1 MTRKVHTL
9 LIDGDLLVYR
19 PGFAA
24 DGQVKRQ
31 LISEQP
37 ELGGNPEALKEE
49 LGRIDYLG
57 HALTNVRSTIT
68 GILDRLGHHNNYQ
81 LYITGTGNFREQIA
95 TILPYKGNRTTGKPK
110 YYSEIRDYMQQRWG
124 AIVVNGREADDA
136 LASAQWAKP
145 DKSTIIVSYD
155 KDLDMIPGKHYDWVK
170 DRRYEVT
177 LEEANFNF
185 FRQMLWGDSTD
196 NIPGID
202 GIGEK
207 RSVDLL
213 LPFKHS
219 TAEMQQFVS
228 DKYREQYGDNWRE
241 AYNEVATLLW
251 LERVEG
257 QPCDYLIF

>member
-1 MTRKVHTL
+1 MTKRTHHL

-24 DGQVKRQ
+24 DGQVRRQ
-31 LISEQP
+31 IIE
-37 ELGGNPEALKEE
+37 ENPDLAGDKEAIAAKLNE
-49 LGRIDYLG
+49 IDYAAF
-57 HALTNVRSTIT
+57 ALSNVRSTIN
-68 GILDRLGHHNNYQ
+68 GILDALGQHNTYQ
-81 LYITGTGNFREQIA
+81 IYLTGQGNFREQVA
-95 TILPYKGNRTTGKPK
+95 TILPYKGNRIAGKPK
-110 YYSEIRDYMQQRWG
+110 YYPEIRDYMENRWG
-124 AIVVNGREADDA
+124 AQVIHGREADDA

-170 DRRYEVT
+170 GRKYEVS
-177 LEEANFNF
+177 LEDANFNF

-196 NIPGID
+196 NIPGINN
-202 GIGEK
+202 IGEK

-213 LPFKHS
+213 LPFKNS